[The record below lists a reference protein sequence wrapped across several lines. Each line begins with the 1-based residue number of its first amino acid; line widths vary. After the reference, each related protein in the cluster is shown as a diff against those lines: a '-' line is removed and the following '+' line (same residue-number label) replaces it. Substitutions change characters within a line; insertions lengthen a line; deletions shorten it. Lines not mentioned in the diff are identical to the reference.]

1 MCSVAAASRVRVW
14 PVTLAITLQEGNMTV
29 KQIGKRCLVSAALLA
44 LFVVYGPDATPVS
57 GDPTKDVVVTN
68 TSANPV
74 PVTGSISA
82 SGTVQAAQSG
92 TWTVR
97 MPTHLGVPTTELVA
111 LEYHNI
117 STGFSGCTNDDTIC
131 SNPQRILPDGGRG
144 AFSIPAGKMLVIT
157 DIKWTA
163 TAGDAGDEVGVRAAN
178 LGYTSSARFD
188 GLGRAAFSEHFT
200 SGIVVSIVPTFVFT
214 HHEGDELGFL
224 IVRGYLAPA

>member
-1 MCSVAAASRVRVW
+1 
-14 PVTLAITLQEGNMTV
+14 MTV
-29 KQIGKRCLVSAALLA
+29 RQIGKRCLVSAALLA

-92 TWTVR
+92 AWTVR
-97 MPTHLGVPTTELVA
+97 TPTHLGVPATELVA

-144 AFSIPAGKMLVIT
+144 AFSIPGGRMLVIT

-188 GLGRAAFSEHFT
+188 GLGRAAFSEQRVSKQEGHP
-200 SGIVVSIVPTFVFT
+200 SRRRVPRLLRMMIVFRGGTPSHDHRAHQLALSIV
-214 HHEGDELGFL
+214 LGL
-224 IVRGYLAPA
+224 VQILGGQN